1 MFKIKLSTEEHIVL
15 LEVLISTVE
24 KLDKDN
30 NALRDHLEF
39 YRTQNEELKRKNKKL
54 QYRMNSIYRNAD
66 SPTPF

>member
-1 MFKIKLSTEEHIVL
+1 MFKIKLSDEQHIVL

-39 YRTQNEELKRKNKKL
+39 YRTKNEELKRENKKL
-54 QYRMNSIYRNAD
+54 QSSLNYVYKKFYEI
-66 SPTPF
+66 PF